1 MENKNI
7 VLIILLIII
16 LFFISNNKNLTS
28 NSLNNNNAFPLL
40 LILIIFYICYNKFSM
55 SLVFICLLLLLIS
68 TTGLKDIII
77 DRLDYH
83 TDNQFSYRFNEL
95 FSSILNKPIEHLDT
109 TEEEIYED
117 DIVESTEGIDNLSYD
132 DFKQEIGEFNGDS
145 IEQTKPNQPS
155 DQPSDQSDTLS
166 HLDTDANLNKNNG
179 LDVNS
184 MFEELNT
191 KVTDLKAN
199 YK

>member
-28 NSLNNNNAFPLL
+28 NSLNTNNAFPLL

-155 DQPSDQSDTLS
+155 DQSDTLS